1 MYKVINP
8 FMKRIF
14 FSVLTLL
21 SFVAFSQN
29 WSSVGGNNQRNG
41 VTKYHA
47 PLILE
52 GNKLWEI
59 TDANYSVFGNAVY
72 SWNDRF
78 ITTRVRFSPVY
89 SGVVECRNLY
99 NGSLLW
105 EQGLYETSILY
116 CVGMNEDAAY
126 VHDYSS
132 DTIYALNL
140 SDGSVK
146 WRGEIKSQSFGG
158 AHNILFACG
167 GDPILNGPNGYNP
180 SMMRLDKDD
189 GSLVWTNVNFVS
201 IMPSADY
208 CLYGETVYKWEGTIT
223 TSIKLLAVDAR
234 TGETL
239 YYSDALPGDGD
250 QEGPLTVSPDGTIY
264 GQRDGGD
271 LFAFRDNGVGFDI
284 LWTYALV
291 AGGPGTYGNI
301 GFDADNNPILTDSN
315 RVVKL
320 DKNNGSVLLSSPDLQ
335 TEPVSDHRI
344 TVDASGNVM
353 VSNAE
358 PAGGR
363 YWMISADFQEV
374 IWELPLTYNY
384 YCGPNLSH
392 EGIMVFTKVGYG
404 IEAYQGPVDN
414 GPVADFVASGRRIYE
429 GENVDF
435 TNLSSFSQDAWNWEF
450 EGGNPAVS
458 TDQNPSDIVY
468 LYPGMFNVSLVVSG
482 PDGSD
487 TLMKEC
493 YIEVIPAVGFP
504 ERTEENAITVFPNPV
519 RDQLGIRFA
528 KNIPHIFTITMLDPL
543 GREVLRMENISGNPV
558 NWISLPHPIPNGL
571 FFLKLD
577 AEGQAVLIKVLVER

>member
-1 MYKVINP
+1 
-8 FMKRIF
+8 MKSVF
-14 FSVLTLL
+14 FTVFILL
-21 SFVAFSQN
+21 SFAVLSQN

-41 VTKYHA
+41 VTKYNA
-47 PLILE
+47 PLILDD
-52 GNKLWEI
+52 NKLWEV

-89 SGVVECRNLY
+89 SGVVECRSLY
-99 NGSLLW
+99 TGSLLW
-105 EQGLYETSILY
+105 EQELYETSILY

-132 DTIYALNL
+132 DTLYALNIT
-140 SDGSVK
+140 DGSVK

-158 AHNILFACG
+158 AHNILFACN
-167 GDPILNGPNGYNP
+167 GDPVLNGPNGYNP
-180 SMMRLDKDD
+180 SMIRLDKDD
-189 GSLVWTNVNFVS
+189 GSLVWTNENFVS

-208 CLYGETVYKWEGTIT
+208 CLYNETIYKWEGTIT
-223 TSIKLLAVDAR
+223 TAIKLLAVDAR

-271 LFAFRDNGVGFDI
+271 LFAFRDNGSGFDI

-291 AGGPGTYGNI
+291 SGGPGTYGNI
-301 GFDADNNPILTDSN
+301 GFDAENNPILTDSN

-320 DKNNGSVLLSSPDLQ
+320 SKNNGSILFSSPALQ
-335 TEPVSDHRI
+335 AEPVADHRI
-344 TVDASGNVM
+344 TVDASGNIM

-363 YWMISADFQEV
+363 YWMISPDFQEI
-374 IWELPLTYNY
+374 IWELPLSYNY
-384 YCGPNLSH
+384 YCGPNLNH

-404 IEAYQGPVDN
+404 IEAYQGLVDN
-414 GPVADFVASGRRIYE
+414 GPVADFVASERVIYE
-429 GENVDF
+429 GESVDF
-435 TNLSSFSQDAWNWEF
+435 TNLSSFTQDAWSWEF
-450 EGGNPAVS
+450 DGADPSVS
-458 TDQNPSDIVY
+458 TVQNPTGIEY
-468 LYPGMFNVSLVVSG
+468 HYPGLYNVSLAVSG
-482 PDGSD
+482 TDGSD

-504 ERTEENAITVFPNPV
+504 ERAEKSAITVFPNPV

-528 KNIPHIFTITMLDPL
+528 QNIPMDFTVTLLDL
-543 GREVLRMENISGNPV
+543 SGREVLSIENISGNPV
-558 NWISLPHPIPNGL
+558 NWISLPGTISNGL

-577 AEGQAVLIKVLVER
+577 AEGQSALIKVLVER